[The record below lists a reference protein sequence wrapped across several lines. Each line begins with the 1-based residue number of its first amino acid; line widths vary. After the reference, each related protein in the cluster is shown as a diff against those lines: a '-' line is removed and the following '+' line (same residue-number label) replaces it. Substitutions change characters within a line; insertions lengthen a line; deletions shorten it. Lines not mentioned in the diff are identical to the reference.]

1 MCVSA
6 CARAC
11 GPLMIGLHVLS
22 DCVSKWVYLGCV
34 RTVDVCLIHS
44 LKSDPCHL
52 WLHDNWLLRA
62 HESQFVSD
70 LCVCACVSV
79 FQGVGAV
86 SVFKEC
92 ARMRP
97 EDPSLPL
104 LAAKV
109 CIGQLHW
116 VNTHIHLYTEHYP
129 LHAHTWSQMHTH
141 AVESRACD
149 PEPCTDIKIR
159 MFMLLVLLI

>member
-1 MCVSA
+1 MCLCVSA
-6 CARAC
+6 CARARAR

-44 LKSDPCHL
+44 LKSDLCHL
-52 WLHDNWLLRA
+52 RLLDNWLLHA

-70 LCVCACVSV
+70 FCVCVCVL
-79 FQGVGAV
+79 QGVGAV

-116 VNTHIHLYTEHYP
+116 VNTHKTFTYTCIKNITHYT
-129 LHAHTWSQMHTH
+129 HTPGLKYTH
-141 AVESRACD
+141 MQLRVRPVSLSHVQTLR
-149 PEPCTDIKIR
+149 
-159 MFMLLVLLI
+159 LG

>member
-6 CARAC
+6 CARAR

-44 LKSDPCHL
+44 LKSDLCHL

-70 LCVCACVSV
+70 LCVCVCVSV

-86 SVFKEC
+86 SVLKEC

-116 VNTHIHLYTEHYP
+116 VNTHITFTYACTQKITHYTLTP
-129 LHAHTWSQMHTH
+129 GLKHTH
-141 AVESRACD
+141 AVESQACE
-149 PEPCTDIKIR
+149 PEAMYR
-159 MFMLLVLLI
+159 H

>member
-1 MCVSA
+1 
-6 CARAC
+6 
-11 GPLMIGLHVLS
+11 MIDLHVLS
-22 DCVSKWVYLGCV
+22 DCVSKWACLVCV
-34 RTVDVCLIHS
+34 RTVDVRLIRS

-52 WLHDNWLLRA
+52 WPNDKWLLCA
-62 HESQFVSD
+62 HESQFVIDISASV
-70 LCVCACVSV
+70 CVCV
-79 FQGVGAV
+79 FQAVGAV

-116 VNTHIHLYTEHYP
+116 VNTHK
-129 LHAHTWSQMHTH
+129 
-141 AVESRACD
+141 R
-149 PEPCTDIKIR
+149 
-159 MFMLLVLLI
+159 